1 MGFWD
6 FVFSGNSNSNRS
18 SSEFFRSGSSDYDSN
33 GHNSSSE
40 WSEMVDHD
48 DIWGCSDDEY

>member
-18 SSEFFRSGSSDYDSN
+18 ASEFFRSGSSDYDSN